1 MRLELTRRGDY
12 AIRAVIALGRADPGE
27 VIAAPRLAAITGI
40 PRRFVAQVM
49 VDMVRV
55 GIAEAKVGR
64 LGGYRLARD
73 PRSISLLEVVEAVEG
88 DPRRRVCVLRSAPCL
103 WDGPCDVHQV
113 FAAAQDALL
122 AELARATIA
131 ELAAAG
137 KGAILGGVATDT
149 TPRARGGTVS
159 GP

>member
-12 AIRAVIALGRADPGE
+12 AIRAVIALGRAVPGA
-27 VIAAPRLAAITGI
+27 IIPAPRLAAITGI

-49 VDMVRV
+49 VEMVRV
-55 GIAEAKVGR
+55 GIAQAKVGR
-64 LGGYRLARD
+64 SGGYLLARD
-73 PRSISLLEVVEAVEG
+73 PRSITLLEVVEAVEG
-88 DPRRRVCVLRSAPCL
+88 DPRRRMCVLRSAPCL

-122 AELARATIA
+122 AELGRATIA
-131 ELAAAG
+131 SLAAGGAG
-137 KGAILGGVATDT
+137 GATSGGVDNT
-149 TPRARGGTVS
+149 TKAAGTGTVS